1 MIVFRVF
8 DFRRKSSTNPEH
20 RANAVGILRPSAPV
34 GKLCSDP
41 VDVTT
46 VQIAEIFESIQG
58 EGPWAGTPSLFIRT
72 SGCNLRCWFCD
83 TPYTSWKPEGTAWS
97 IDELVWRV
105 SDSSAA
111 DVVLTGGEP
120 MLLPE
125 MEQLSRRC
133 REHGKRITIETAGT
147 VDQSVV
153 CDLMAISPKLS
164 NSVPDDPRWHD
175 RHEQARFRP
184 DVIRSLLSKHN
195 CILKFVIDQ
204 PQDVRDV
211 QDWLS
216 HFSGINPGTV
226 WLMPQARTAEQ
237 LAERSCWLRTLSAEH
252 GFQFS
257 SRLHIEQ
264 FGNVRGT

>member
-1 MIVFRVF
+1 LI
-8 DFRRKSSTNPEH
+8 
-20 RANAVGILRPSAPV
+20 GILWFEQRADPFLQPV
-34 GKLCSDP
+34 GNVFSDL
-41 VDVTT
+41 VNVTP

-97 IDELVWRV
+97 IDELVWRINE
-105 SDSSAA
+105 SSAT

-125 MEQLSRRC
+125 MQQLSSRC
-133 REHGKRITIETAGT
+133 REHEKRITIETAGT
-147 VDQSVV
+147 VNQPVV

-164 NSVPDDPRWHD
+164 NSVPDDPIWRD
-175 RHEQARFRP
+175 RHEAARFRP
-184 DVIRSLLSKHN
+184 DVIRSLLTRHN

-204 PQDVRDV
+204 PQDVQEVR
-211 QDWLS
+211 QWLS
-216 HFSGINPGTV
+216 HFSTIDPGTV
-226 WLMPQARTAEQ
+226 WLMPQARTREQ
-237 LAERSCWLRTLSAEH
+237 LAERSDWLRILAAEN
-252 GFQFS
+252 GFRFS